1 MRLASTFGLLL
12 GVMGAGCASNQ
23 TQGTLALAANGTVRN
38 APAAAVIAPPGWR
51 GTATREDAARID
63 GLAGQW
69 NRAISDMPTRMRS
82 RVAAE
87 GRLLEPGAALE
98 APALTPGSYHCR
110 LVRLGGRRGVASY
123 APDFCY
129 IENSGGKLSFTKQTG
144 QNLPGGWLF
153 EDGEKRLVFL
163 GTKRPPKDAVAPPY
177 GEEAARDVAGVIER
191 VAPFRWRMVLPKA
204 GGDGDLDIYELTPAV
219 AAAPVSPGAA
229 AR

>member
-1 MRLASTFGLLL
+1 MRLASTLGLLL
-12 GVMGAGCASNQ
+12 GVMGAGCTANQ
-23 TQGTLALAANGTVRN
+23 THGRLALGANGTVRN
-38 APAAAVIAPPGWR
+38 APAVIAQPGWR
-51 GTATREDAARID
+51 DTATQEDTARID
-63 GLAGQW
+63 GLPGQW
-69 NRAISDMPTRMRS
+69 SRAISGVPTRMRS

-98 APALTPGSYHCR
+98 APTLTPGSYHCR
-110 LVRLGGRRGVASY
+110 LIRLGGRRGVASY

-153 EDGEKRLVFL
+153 ADGDKRLVFL
-163 GTKRPPKDAVAPPY
+163 GTRRPPTAVAAPPY
-177 GEEAARDVAGVIER
+177 GEEATRDVAGVIER

-219 AAAPVSPGAA
+219 AAGPASPGAA
-229 AR
+229 A